1 VSRAPLNILLAVIG
15 NACAVTIHRKHQ
27 ILANGLRWMNRSACF
42 SWSSITNGARIKV
55 PDLTAH
61 SIIHAVVE
69 NQLAQN
75 DEPVV
80 RALVR
85 LTKQGLSR
93 HDAIHAI
100 GSVVTTQ
107 IFDALQSKQPV
118 QRDAYYAEIETLTAD
133 KWLRSNA
140 G

>member
-1 VSRAPLNILLAVIG
+1 MRRYDPSQAPDPREWLALDEQERMLLVEQ
-15 NACAVTIHRKHQ
+15 HHQ
-27 ILANGLRWMNRSACF
+27 R
-42 SWSSITNGARIKV
+42 ARIKV